1 MAQFECKVTTH
12 GERQLELDVSYP
24 LVEGQKTARYEL
36 DLYIFSSSQLGMTKE
51 RYGVDAFLQDM
62 KSYTRYTTPSISI
75 SKLAD
80 PNCTISPLTR
90 ITEMLSRS
98 DPASDVHEDD
108 ILYELRNLANIYQHQ
123 VHHTASLLETLVL
136 RNHKPADAVDGIRKL
151 ISDIDGF
158 LKTFRPLH
166 TTFLDPPANER
177 LRESLRWVD
186 EAISLSTEKMQYRL
200 YDACRARSELLEAAN
215 LLRPRLELER
225 EYRQSVGYPTV
236 VVPDSPATNELVV
249 YRESTLKKWAEGC
262 MYMSTAPSRVGIRVT
277 QILMATAA
285 GTAMVFAVVA
295 SFIASW
301 WLAPNSVPW
310 LILIVIAYIFKDRI
324 KALLRR
330 VFIAHLPKLVAD
342 QIEDLI
348 DPAAKQKVGRS
359 RARVRFCRPAD
370 LPNRIMQIRHADKK
384 VFRDIFPPE
393 NAIHFHKDVRIDCA
407 RLMEHHTRLASIT
420 EIMRFKLDS
429 YRTNMD
435 NPVNTLSCIVDGE
448 PEKVH
453 AKRVYHINMILS
465 LSDKQPG
472 GTSALFR
479 HRLIISRNG
488 IVRIEHL

>member
-12 GERQLELDVSYP
+12 GERQLELDVAYP
-24 LVEGQKTARYEL
+24 LVEGQKAARYEL
-36 DLYIFSSSQLGMTKE
+36 DLYIFSSSQLGMTKDS
-51 RYGVDAFLQDM
+51 YGVDGFLHDM

-80 PNCTISPLTR
+80 PSCAISPLTR
-90 ITEMLSRS
+90 ITEMLNRP
-98 DPASDVHEDD
+98 DMARDLDGDAV
-108 ILYELRNLANIYQHQ
+108 LYELRNLANIYQDQ
-123 VHHTASLLETLVL
+123 VHHTAALLETLVL
-136 RNHKPADAVDGIRKL
+136 RYHRAADAVDGIRRL
-151 ISDIDGF
+151 LSDVDGV
-158 LKTFRPLH
+158 LKAFRPLH
-166 TTFLDPPANER
+166 TAFLDPRVSER
-177 LRESLRWVD
+177 LRESLRWAD
-186 EAISLSTEKMQYRL
+186 EAVSLSTEKVQYRL
-200 YDACRARSELLEAAN
+200 YDLCSARPELVEAAT

-225 EYRQSVGYPTV
+225 EYRESVGYPTV
-236 VVPDSPATNELVV
+236 VVPDSPAANELVV

-262 MYMSTAPSRVGIRVT
+262 MYMSTAPARVGVRVA

-285 GTAMVFAVVA
+285 GAAMVFAVVA
-295 SFIASW
+295 TLIASR

-310 LILIVIAYIFKDRI
+310 LILVVAAYIFKDRI
-324 KALLRR
+324 KAVLRT
-330 VFIAHLPKLVAD
+330 VFIAYLPKLVAD

-348 DPAAKQKVGRS
+348 DSAAKLKVGRS

-370 LPNRIMQIRHADKK
+370 LPNTIMQVRNADGK

-393 NAIHFHKDVRIDCA
+393 NVIHFHKDVRIDCA

-435 NPVNTLSCIVDGE
+435 DPVNTLSCVVDGK

-465 LSDKQPG
+465 LSDKQPD

-479 HRLIISRNG
+479 HRLIISRDG